1 MKRQIMGNKKN
12 LLNVNDLDKFCKTFI
27 GSGDTN
33 AEIAFVGVEFSS
45 EAKSEESIS
54 SFFNEI
60 KKRNF
65 PKVIGDYRNFV
76 TSHTQKWLKG
86 YDFDTSKIGAINS
99 TRHKMS
105 MMAYALLN
113 KTKVHTNLNK
123 DFEYKKFEKQ
133 FANAK
138 SKTISLELYAL
149 PCENER
155 SYKYNDWVDISKH
168 AHFSSKSEYRDN
180 YRNQRQKLLKKQLE
194 NPKLKYIVLYSLGH
208 KEDYEKMLGIKFK
221 KEIPFNKSSFYITK
235 HNNKTYVLMNHFSSF
250 GFSYNYLN
258 EVIKKMR

>member
-1 MKRQIMGNKKN
+1 MKKSKIQFDC
-12 LLNVNDLDKFCKTFI
+12 NDLDKFCKTFI

-54 SFFNEI
+54 SFFEEI
-60 KKRNF
+60 KKRKF

-86 YDFDTSKIGAINS
+86 YDFDTSKIGAINP
-99 TRHKMS
+99 TRQKMS
-105 MMAYALLN
+105 KMAYALLN

-123 DFEYKKFEKQ
+123 NLEYKNFEKQ

-168 AHFSSKSEYRDN
+168 SHFSTKTQYRDN
-180 YRNQRQKLLKKQLE
+180 YRNQRQKLLKQQLE
-194 NPKLKYIVLYSLGH
+194 NPKLKYIILYSLGH
-208 KEDYEKMLGIKFK
+208 QEEYEKMLGIKFK
-221 KEIPFNKSSFYITK
+221 KEISFNKSSLYITK

-250 GFSYNYLN
+250 GFSYDYLN
-258 EVIKKMR
+258 EVIKKMK